1 MPFEQGMLLALREG
15 YIGVSGLLLRTYA
28 SLDLSEVDM
37 MLIIHLLYF
46 KEKEQTDFPTIEQLQ
61 TRLSAAPDV
70 MFQSL
75 QKLMSEGWIAIDEE
89 IDPQTG
95 IHYERYNLSG
105 VYEKL
110 AGACTSLHSSGALQV
125 RSDGPLRPLSG
136 AAAAAQAAAAGEEQ
150 QPDEMAELFSTFERE
165 FGRLLSPM
173 ECETIAGWLDKD
185 RYPVALIYAALKES
199 VFAGKVHFRYIDRI
213 LLEWKRHEVRTP
225 EDAKAYAA
233 RYRGR

>member
-1 MPFEQGMLLALREG
+1 MTVPFEQGMLLALREG
-15 YIGVSGLLLRTYA
+15 HIGIPGLLLRTYA
-28 SLDLSEVDM
+28 SLELSEVDM

-75 QKLMSEGWIAIDEE
+75 QKLMSEGWIAIDED

-95 IHYERYNLSG
+95 IHYERYNMDG
-105 VYEKL
+105 VFEKL
-110 AGACTSLHSSGALQV
+110 AAACTSLHSSGALPE
-125 RSDGPLRPLSG
+125 RAAGTLRPFSG
-136 AAAAAQAAAAGEEQ
+136 AALSAAAGEEET
-150 QPDEMAELFSTFERE
+150 DEMTEMFGTFERE

-185 RYPVALIYAALKES
+185 RYPIPLIYAALKES